1 MLTSVGKDGDKV
13 HRYCRLARF
22 KQTLDELIGMKGRV
36 KNEVVE
42 ECEMLEGLEDVEK
55 TWVRTGRRSANDD
68 CRRW

>member
-1 MLTSVGKDGDKV
+1 
-13 HRYCRLARF
+13 LARF